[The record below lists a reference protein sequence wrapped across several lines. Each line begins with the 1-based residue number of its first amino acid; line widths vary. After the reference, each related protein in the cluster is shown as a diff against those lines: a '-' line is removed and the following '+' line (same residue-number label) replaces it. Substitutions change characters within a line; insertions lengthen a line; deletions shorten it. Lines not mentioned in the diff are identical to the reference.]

1 MKRAFVLVLC
11 CCALGFGCAEKSNA
25 PAATANGVTV
35 TTKDVADE
43 LDAIS
48 ANPDYLKNID
58 NSLKQQGQAVLGSA
72 PGTFDAGFVAQVLHR
87 QLQFALI
94 HSEVQRRNLTVT
106 DECRQAA
113 NDALVLSVGDNDAQQ
128 GQATLA
134 GFPASYRNQ
143 LESWYADEYAL
154 QADLAGQPCGT
165 TAVAQAYFDA
175 HTQDFTQHCISLISV
190 NDENVANSIVAQTR
204 AGGDFAALAKQYS
217 TEPNTASSGGDAG
230 CLFSYQ
236 FPTTLAPTV
245 QATQIGAVTDPIS
258 DNQGGFYI
266 IKVNDRKPAALADVA
281 TDAGRLAAR
290 DQSVELGAWL
300 QRAFKDASVTV
311 DPRFGTFDPSTG
323 SIKPPAVDNGASNSS
338 SSGSEAPPESTP

>member
-11 CCALGFGCAEKSNA
+11 CCALGFGCAEKSNT
-25 PAATANGVTV
+25 PAATANGSTV
-35 TTKDVADE
+35 TTRDLSNE
-43 LDAIS
+43 LKAIN
-48 ANPDYLKNID
+48 ANPNYRDSID
-58 NSLKQQGQAVLGSA
+58 SQLKQQGQPVVGSA
-72 PGTFDAGFVAQVLHR
+72 PGTFDSSFVAQVLLR

-94 HSEVQRRNLTVT
+94 RSEVQHRNLTVT

-113 NDALVLSVGDNDAQQ
+113 KDALTLSVGNNDPQQ

-134 GFPASYRNQ
+134 GFPESYRNQ
-143 LESWYADEYAL
+143 LEDWYADEYAL
-154 QADLAGQPCGT
+154 QADLVGQPCGT

-204 AGGDFAALAKQYS
+204 AGADFASLAKQYS
-217 TEPNTASSGGDAG
+217 TEPNTASAGGDAG
-230 CLFSYQ
+230 CLFSYE

-245 QATQIGAVTDPIS
+245 QGTQVGAVTDPIS

-266 IKVNDRKPAALADVA
+266 IKVNDRKPAAFADVA

-290 DQSVELGAWL
+290 DQSVQLGAWMQHAL
-300 QRAFKDASVTV
+300 ADAHITV

-323 SIKPPAVDNGASNSS
+323 TIKPPGANNSS
-338 SSGSEAPPESTP
+338 SPPPATGSEAPPATGP